1 MTAFTPTD
9 HATIRMAQRGMSL
22 GDAELAALIGTEVD
36 DGYLV
41 LAKNCAKLESELK
54 ALLDR
59 VRRLQGKRLVVA
71 TAGLS
76 PPITL
81 QSGKPADCC
90 AMRSK
95 VISTNA
101 RRIGDENGQLPTRHT

>member
-41 LAKNCAKLESELK
+41 LAKNCTKLESELK

-71 TAGLS
+71 NGRIVTAYN
-76 PPITL
+76 
-81 QSGKPADCC
+81 A
-90 AMRSK
+90 SK
-95 VISTNA
+95 RNA
-101 RRIGDENGQLPTRHT
+101 RRLLRDAQESDLDE